1 MAYAGQRLRRG
12 AMVQGLVEENSVWV
26 PTTPEDKEKV
36 RRQMNRLLQTAYFK
50 NSKRYPALF
59 RFIVE
64 ETLEG
69 RGEFLKERLI
79 GIRVFDRPADYDT
92 AADPI
97 VRVTIAEIRKRIA
110 QYYHEDT
117 HEAEIRIELLP
128 GHYEPEFRPRKE
140 AARER
145 GKPDPD
151 NDIEI
156 GDPVVLTAAAGDS
169 QPVAKRGVLRWASIF
184 VSIPAAILLVLAC
197 RFAWQWTHPSAIEQF
212 WAPIVATHKPV
223 IFCLPAGIP
232 NSGSVIARNAGILS
246 GDDPTRTRPSGPV
259 MPVDTPPSSTFL
271 DHESGGENVVFSD
284 MLATLEIAKLLARD
298 GEESKP
304 RLTISTTMDDLRG
317 GPSILVGGLDNPWTL
332 RVIGSLPYRFAGTDD
347 EQYWIRDSKNPER
360 RNWGLN
366 TRTNLSAVT
375 RDYALIAR
383 VHDESTGQLVVVAA
397 GIGMS
402 GTAAAGEF
410 LVDPEQMNQLRH
422 RLGPAFSN
430 RDFEVVLST
439 DVVNGIAGA
448 PQILAV
454 TLL

>member
-1 MAYAGQRLRRG
+1 M
-12 AMVQGLVEENSVWV
+12 QGLLEESSVWV
-26 PTTPEDKEKV
+26 PKTPEEKEKV
-36 RRQMNRLLQTAYFK
+36 RQQMNRLLQTAYFK

-79 GIRVFDRPADYDT
+79 GIRVFERPSDYDT

-110 QYYHEDT
+110 QYYHEET
-117 HEAEIRIELLP
+117 HDAEIRIELLP

-140 AARER
+140 AVRDR
-145 GKPDPD
+145 GKPDTD
-151 NDIEI
+151 KDIEVSE
-156 GDPVVLTAAAGDS
+156 PVVLAPIAPDS
-169 QPVAKRGVLRWASIF
+169 QAVAKRNFWRWAMIL
-184 VSIPAAILLVLAC
+184 VSVPIVIILVWAC

-223 IFCLPAGIP
+223 TFCLPAGIP

-246 GDDPTRTRPSGPV
+246 DDDPTQKRPSGPV
-259 MPVDTPPSSTFL
+259 TPVDTLPSSTFL
-271 DHESGGENVVFSD
+271 DHESVGENVVFSD

-317 GPSILVGGLDNPWTL
+317 GPSILIGGLDNPWTL
-332 RVIGSLPYRFAGTDD
+332 RVIGSLPYRFAGTDN
-347 EQYWIRDSKNPER
+347 EQYWITDSKNPER
-360 RNWGLN
+360 RNWSLN
-366 TRTNLSAVT
+366 TKTKLSAVT

-383 VHDESTGQLVVVAA
+383 VHDQSTGQLVVVAA

-410 LVDPEQMNQLRH
+410 LVDPEQMKQLQH

-454 TLL
+454 TAW

>member
-1 MAYAGQRLRRG
+1 
-12 AMVQGLVEENSVWV
+12 MVQGQVEEQSVWV
-26 PTTPEDKEKV
+26 PRTPEEKEKV
-36 RRQMNRLLQTAYFK
+36 RRQMNRLLQTAHFK

-79 GIRVFDRPADYDT
+79 GVRVFDRPADYDT

-110 QYYHEDT
+110 QYYHEET
-117 HEAEIRIELLP
+117 HDAEIRIELSP

-140 AARER
+140 ISHER
-145 GKPDPD
+145 SGAGTER
-151 NDIEI
+151 DIES
-156 GDPVVLTAAAGDS
+156 GGPVVVAPAAEVYRS
-169 QPVAKRGVLRWASIF
+169 VAKRAFRRWVALFLF
-184 VSIPAAILLVLAC
+184 VPVTILLALAC
-197 RFAWQWTHPSAIEQF
+197 RYAWQWTHPSAIEQF

-232 NSGSVIARNAGILS
+232 HSGSVIARNAGILS
-246 GDDPTRTRPSGPV
+246 PEPRTAGSASGSDPAVLPHAT
-259 MPVDTPPSSTFL
+259 STFL

-304 RLTISTTMDDLRG
+304 RLTTATTMDDLRG

-332 RVIGSLPYRFAGTDD
+332 RAIASLPYRFAGTEN
-347 EQYWIRDSKNPER
+347 EQYWIRDSKHPEK
-360 RNWGLN
+360 RNWGVDIN
-366 TRTNLSAVT
+366 TNLSAVT

-383 VHDESTGQLVVVAA
+383 VHDQSTGQLVVVAA

-410 LVDPEQMNQLRH
+410 LVDPEQMQELRR

-430 RDFEVVLST
+430 RDVEVVLST
-439 DVVNGIAGA
+439 AVVNGIAGA